1 MSSQHQDVDPER
13 QRSGTGPAA
22 PEPHGVGPSD
32 PAAPDEGEELL
43 GCGRPIDSIWA
54 TLDGPP
60 DEHQRSCE
68 YCTQARHSL
77 QSLAALT
84 DAARAEEQELTPAPS
99 IRSRV
104 MGFARMH
111 VRRSHPVLVFRT
123 DSSELFVSQAAV
135 AARVRRT
142 VDSFPGLTAR
152 RCRVST
158 EQTLPDGERPL
169 HLRVSMNISPESVYT
184 SYDRNLRTAIVED
197 LRDELGLTAQTVDLE
212 IEDINDRV

>member
-1 MSSQHQDVDPER
+1 MTSQH
-13 QRSGTGPAA
+13 
-22 PEPHGVGPSD
+22 PHGGADPLPEGPVIDAD
-32 PAAPDEGEELL
+32 PAPAPQGDEELL
-43 GCGRPIDSIWA
+43 GCGRTMDSVWE
-54 TLDGPP
+54 TLDEPA
-60 DEHQRSCE
+60 DAHQRSCE
-68 YCTQARHSL
+68 YCTRARESLTSLSSLTEQARE
-77 QSLAALT
+77 
-84 DAARAEEQELTPAPS
+84 EEQKLAPAPS
-99 IRSRV
+99 LLARV
-104 MGFARMH
+104 MDFARMH
-111 VRRSHPVLVFRT
+111 VRRSHPVLAFRT

-212 IEDINDRV
+212 IEDINERV

>member
-13 QRSGTGPAA
+13 QRSGTG
-22 PEPHGVGPSD
+22 

-84 DAARAEEQELTPAPS
+84 DAARAEEQELAPAPS

-111 VRRSHPVLVFRT
+111 VRRSHPVLAFRT

>member
-1 MSSQHQDVDPER
+1 M
-13 QRSGTGPAA
+13 
-22 PEPHGVGPSD
+22 
-32 PAAPDEGEELL
+32 
-43 GCGRPIDSIWA
+43 
-54 TLDGPP
+54 
-60 DEHQRSCE
+60 
-68 YCTQARHSL
+68 
-77 QSLAALT
+77 
-84 DAARAEEQELTPAPS
+84 
-99 IRSRV
+99 
-104 MGFARMH
+104 
-111 VRRSHPVLVFRT
+111 
-123 DSSELFVSQAAV
+123 

-184 SYDRNLRTAIVED
+184 SYDRNLRTALVED